1 VQQAAPCSQEAHKW
15 FSIFGELWLQNLIL
29 ATSAIIAIWT
39 LRSTAKQE
47 RRRATVDSVRDQ
59 MKNEELIKA
68 RAVIRP
74 LRHAPLDFINLARVG
89 NEGDPVRQAV
99 LTLLNSYEFMATGLR
114 EGAFDEQTYRRMY
127 AVNALRDWAFL
138 FPFIQILQERVGPT
152 VYREFAMLIERWKEH
167 PLD

>member
-1 VQQAAPCSQEAHKW
+1 MVHKW
-15 FSIFGELWLQNLIL
+15 FSVFGEVWLQNVIL
-29 ATSAIIAIWT
+29 ATSAVIAIWT

-47 RRRATVDSVRDQ
+47 RRRATVESVREQ
-59 MKNEELIKA
+59 MKDTEIIKA

-74 LRHAPLDFINLARVG
+74 LRHAPLDFTNLTREG
-89 NEGDPVRQAV
+89 NEGDPVRQAI

-127 AVNALRDWAFL
+127 AVNAKRDWAFL
-138 FPFIQILQERVGPT
+138 FPFIQTLQHRVSPT
-152 VYREFAMLIERWKEH
+152 VYREFAMLIKRWEDN